1 MLGYRRAA
9 DRNILAQKIPPTSVL
24 IHWTDREKPAALI
37 QCLGENPGV
46 QNRSTYTLFPVLCGL
61 SKCVPFDTNAL
72 LWKVKNK
79 YDQNPTILCTFVHRG
94 CFIVLKK
101 KNSNCMGRVPCCFT
115 SLSVSW
121 PMLFIFLTQRCARM
135 DPRSIPH
142 NPKQLETLYRAWSWP
157 GCLATV
163 GHQDLQALRCSFVSE
178 QRTLYG

>member
-24 IHWTDREKPAALI
+24 IHWTDLEKPAALI

-101 KNSNCMGRVPCCFT
+101 KKFKLHGFGSVLFYKP
-115 SLSVSW
+115 LSKLANVIYFS
-121 PMLFIFLTQRCARM
+121 
-135 DPRSIPH
+135 H
-142 NPKQLETLYRAWSWP
+142 PKMCTNGSQIHTAQP
-157 GCLATV
+157 QTV
-163 GHQDLQALRCSFVSE
+163 GDIVPGMELAWMPCDCWSSRSPGTEMLICV
-178 QRTLYG
+178 